1 MRRIPRLARARTAG
15 SPLRRRYFRPFAFAV
30 AVAVVLTG
38 CYTLEP
44 VRGGIV
50 PAVGSQVA
58 FDVNDQ
64 GRVALGGTM
73 GPSILQVEGRLL
85 SKDSSNYSIAVSEIH
100 FLQGGDQV
108 WAGERVNIG
117 TQYVTS
123 VYERRFSAVR
133 TAVAGGA
140 VVGALAAIVG
150 RSLLGSGEPDQP
162 TTPPDTFAAVR
173 RPRRP

>member
-1 MRRIPRLARARTAG
+1 M
-15 SPLRRRYFRPFAFAV
+15 
-30 AVAVVLTG
+30 TG

-44 VRGGIV
+44 VTGGIV
-50 PAVGSQVA
+50 PAIGSQVA

-85 SKDSSNYSIAVSEIH
+85 SKDSSNYSVAVSEIH

-108 WAGERVNIG
+108 WAGEHVNINS
-117 TQYVTS
+117 QFVTS

-133 TAVAGGA
+133 TAIAGGA
-140 VVGALAAIVG
+140 AAGAIAAIVG
-150 RSLLGSGEPDQP
+150 RSLLGGGDPEQP
-162 TTPPDTFAAVR
+162 KGTTDTSATVR

>member
-1 MRRIPRLARARTAG
+1 ML
-15 SPLRRRYFRPFAFAV
+15 
-30 AVAVVLTG
+30 LTG

-50 PAVGSQVA
+50 PAVGSQVG
-58 FDVNDQ
+58 FDINDQ

-73 GPSILQVEGRLL
+73 GPSILQVEGRLMG
-85 SKDSSNYSIAVSEIH
+85 KDSTNYSVAVSQIH

-108 WAGERVNIG
+108 WAGERVNISS
-117 TQYVTS
+117 QFVTS

-133 TAVAGGA
+133 TAIAGGA
-140 VVGALAAIVG
+140 AVGAIAAIVG
-150 RSLLGSGEPDQP
+150 RSLLAGGDPEQP
-162 TTPPDTFAAVR
+162 KTPPDTAAAAR